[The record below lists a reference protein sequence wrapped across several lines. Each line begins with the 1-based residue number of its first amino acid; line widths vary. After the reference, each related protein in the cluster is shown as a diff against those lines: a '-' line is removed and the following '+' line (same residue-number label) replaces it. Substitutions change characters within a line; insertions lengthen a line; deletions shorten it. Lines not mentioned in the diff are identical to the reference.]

1 MFKSLMKMITNKKFL
16 IAIAIIAIIA
26 GGCMYFKNQIM
37 SMAQDVD
44 VEIKDTE
51 DKIAQAVMDLTPNA
65 ISEETEDLSQSP
77 QPMPGIEQQ
86 ENFAPIA

>member
-16 IAIAIIAIIA
+16 IAITIIAIIV
-26 GGCMYFKNQIM
+26 GGGMYFKNQIM

-51 DKIAQAVMDLTPNA
+51 DKIAQAVMDLTPNT
-65 ISEETEDLSQSP
+65 ISEETKDLSQSP

>member
-1 MFKSLMKMITNKKFL
+1 MFKSLIKKITNKKFL
-16 IAIAIIAIIA
+16 ITIAVIAIIA
-26 GGCMYFKNQIM
+26 GGCMYYKNQIM

-44 VEIKDTE
+44 AEITKTE
-51 DKIAQAVMDLTPNA
+51 DKIARAVMDLTPNKV
-65 ISEETEDLSQSP
+65 SEETKDLSQSP